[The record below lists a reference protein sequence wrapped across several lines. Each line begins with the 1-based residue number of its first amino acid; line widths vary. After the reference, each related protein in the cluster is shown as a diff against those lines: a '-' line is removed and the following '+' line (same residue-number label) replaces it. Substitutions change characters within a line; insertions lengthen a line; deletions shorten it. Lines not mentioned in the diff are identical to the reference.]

1 MQRTRT
7 LAFLA
12 LCACG
17 SNTLNGAFA
26 KAWLGT
32 STVTILGQAPVDFPS
47 QLNITVSGDSA
58 TLTNICPDGSG
69 SMTATGSGNSA
80 AWSGSVACFVPGN
93 SCTVTLTY
101 KSTALSLS
109 TDNRTITS
117 DASGTADGCGLNT
130 TFTVHFVGT

>member
-1 MQRTRT
+1 MRRPRT
-7 LAFLA
+7 LALLA

-32 STVTILGQAPVDFPS
+32 STVTILGQAPVNFPS
-47 QLNITVSGDSA
+47 QLNITVSGDNA

-69 SMTATGSGNSA
+69 SITATGSGNSA
-80 AWSGSVACFVPGN
+80 AWSGSVNCFVPGN
-93 SCTVTLTY
+93 NCTLTLTY

-109 TDNRTITS
+109 SDNRTITS
-117 DASGTADGCGLNT
+117 DASGTANGCGLST